1 MKSYQ
6 NNRDEF
12 KKMPTTSG
20 LYYFYDKNNE
30 LLYIGKAKSLRART
44 LMHQRAN
51 LQHREGM
58 FLRKITLSKKLSLW
72 KRVEW
77 PKELD
82 ISWREFEFK
91 SMSRIEALVI
101 DYIFKKIIRIET
113 EEIPKELIKSKEK
126 EMIQKFKPP
135 FNYETACEE
144 YFRLRDE
151 FE

>member
-1 MKSYQ
+1 
-6 NNRDEF
+6 
-12 KKMPTTSG
+12 
-20 LYYFYDKNNE
+20 
-30 LLYIGKAKSLRART
+30 
-44 LMHQRAN
+44 
-51 LQHREGM
+51 M

-72 KRVEW
+72 KREEW

-82 ISWREFEFK
+82 IAWREFEFK